1 MTLYIMGMGLRG
13 YRSLTVD
20 EIEQLKRCD
29 NIFLEMYT
37 SGSMIDDIQ
46 RISRE
51 LKKNIQQVYREDVEQ
66 SDVIIKAAQ
75 RSETALLVI
84 GDALTATTHN
94 QIRFELE
101 DLGIP
106 VLIYENASIV
116 TAIMG
121 YLGLH
126 LYNLGPV
133 ISLPFV
139 SEKFFPKSPYEKLV
153 RNITNQEHSL
163 ILLDLSP
170 SGYMKPSDAI
180 HILQDMNEKFGKKI
194 DLERTRLCVVN
205 AFGMP
210 EQKIFVGNPVS
221 AEKETF
227 SDKPSAIVFPG
238 RLDSSEQDSLRRLSV
253 SSDY

>member
-1 MTLYIMGMGLRG
+1 MGMGLRG
-13 YRSLTVD
+13 YRCLTVD

-29 NIFLEMYT
+29 NIFLELYT

-210 EQKIFVGNPVS
+210 EQKIFVGNPVG
-221 AEKETF
+221 AEIETF
-227 SDKPSAIVFPG
+227 SDKPSVIVFPG
-238 RLDSSEQDSLRRLSV
+238 RLDSSEQDSLRRLSI
-253 SSDY
+253 SSNY

>member
-1 MTLYIMGMGLRG
+1 MGMGLRG

-238 RLDSSEQDSLRRLSV
+238 RLDSSEQDSLRRLSI
-253 SSDY
+253 SSNY

>member
-1 MTLYIMGMGLRG
+1 MGMGLRG

-29 NIFLEMYT
+29 NIFLELYT

-139 SEKFFPKSPYEKLV
+139 TEKFFPKSPYEKLV
-153 RNITNQEHSL
+153 RNITNEEHSL

>member
-1 MTLYIMGMGLRG
+1 MGMGLRG
-13 YRSLTVD
+13 YRSLTVE

-29 NIFLEMYT
+29 TIFIEQYT
-37 SGSMIDDIQ
+37 SGALQEDID

-51 LKKNIQQVYREDVEQ
+51 IGKDIQTVVREDVEQ
-66 SDVIIKAAQ
+66 YGVIKKAARQ
-75 RSETALLVI
+75 NETALLVI

-101 DLGIP
+101 DLGIQ
-106 VLIYENASIV
+106 VKVFENASIV

-121 YLGLH
+121 FLGLH

-139 SEKFFPKSPYEKLV
+139 TEKFFPKSPYEKLV
-153 RNITNQEHSL
+153 RNLENEEHSL

-170 SGYMKPSDAI
+170 SGFMKPGDAVSI
-180 HILQDMNEKFGKKI
+180 
-194 DLERTRLCVVN
+194 LERMNDKYGRKIELEDLQICVVN

-210 EQKIFVGNPVS
+210 EQKIFIGNPES
-221 AEKETF
+221 ISMENF
-227 SDKPSAIVFPG
+227 YDRPSAIVVPG

-253 SSDY
+253 PSNYQ

>member
-1 MTLYIMGMGLRG
+1 MGMGLRG

>member
-1 MTLYIMGMGLRG
+1 ML
-13 YRSLTVD
+13 
-20 EIEQLKRCD
+20 C
-29 NIFLEMYT
+29 
-37 SGSMIDDIQ
+37 
-46 RISRE
+46 
-51 LKKNIQQVYREDVEQ
+51 
-66 SDVIIKAAQ
+66 
-75 RSETALLVI
+75 
-84 GDALTATTHN
+84 ATTHN

-153 RNITNQEHSL
+153 RNITNEEHSL

-180 HILQDMNEKFGKKI
+180 HILQEMNDKFGKKI
-194 DLERTRLCVVN
+194 DLQRTRLCVLN

-210 EQKIFVGNPVS
+210 EQKIFVGNPVN

-227 SDKPSAIVFPG
+227 SDKPSVIVFPG

>member
-1 MTLYIMGMGLRG
+1 MGMGLRG

-20 EIEQLKRCD
+20 EIEQLKKCD
-29 NIFLEMYT
+29 KIFMEQYT
-37 SGSMIDDIQ
+37 SGSMKDDIQ

-51 LKKNIQQVYREDVEQ
+51 LKKDIQQLDREDVEQ

-75 RSETALLVI
+75 QFETALLVI

-106 VLIYENASIV
+106 VKIYENASIV

-121 YLGLH
+121 YMGLH

-153 RNITNQEHSL
+153 RNITNEEHSL

-170 SGYMKPSDAI
+170 SGFMKPSEAI
-180 HILQDMNEKFGKKI
+180 HILREMNNKYGKKI
-194 DLERTRLCVVN
+194 DLEFARLCIVN

-210 EQKIFVGNPVS
+210 EQKIFIGNPVS
-221 AEKETF
+221 AEKEYF

-238 RLDSSEQDSLRRLSV
+238 RLDSSELDSLRRLSV
-253 SSDY
+253 LSDY

>member
-1 MTLYIMGMGLRG
+1 MGMGLRG

-139 SEKFFPKSPYEKLV
+139 TEKFFPKSPYEKLV
-153 RNITNQEHSL
+153 RNITNEEHSL

>member
-1 MTLYIMGMGLRG
+1 MGMGLRG

-29 NIFLEMYT
+29 NIFLELYT

-153 RNITNQEHSL
+153 RNITNEEHSL

-210 EQKIFVGNPVS
+210 EQKIFVGNPVR
-221 AEKETF
+221 AEIETF

-238 RLDSSEQDSLRRLSV
+238 RLDSSEQDSLRRLSI
-253 SSDY
+253 SSNY